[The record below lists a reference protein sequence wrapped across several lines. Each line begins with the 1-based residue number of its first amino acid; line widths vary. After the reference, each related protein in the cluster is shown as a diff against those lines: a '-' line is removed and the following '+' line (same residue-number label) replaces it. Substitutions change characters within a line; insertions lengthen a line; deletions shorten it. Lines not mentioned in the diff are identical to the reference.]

1 MKIYPKTRKFQSG
14 GKLSEINF
22 YPTVQYTPTSSV
34 AITQGA
40 WSPLQQTRTKDALL
54 DPELMKG
61 KEMLSNESR
70 EYMSNLESKMYEYNS
85 LSEPER
91 QSNKGLSLLA
101 SMKGDSAK
109 AVEYVNNYKRNQEA
123 VKSLEPNDSSDIWVT
138 DEYGRHGVKDSQDAN
153 KVKWINS
160 VDLYENLNRFKP
172 LSALELTTARGEI
185 DAEVR
190 NTRLDDIAKRTTGR
204 KIWDESLARAATNI
218 GHNQVNSIIQGRY
231 GITPKDD
238 GLNKTRKIERGSLD
252 NKYQIAAASDLALN
266 QMPASDKNGIM
277 ATAVQ
282 KLFNPNNMR
291 DYIETRS
298 FGYNPETGKTEIQ
311 FGRKS
316 FGEVLE
322 QLEGYSKDKNGKV
335 IKTPVPPE
343 EKFKIIEN
351 FKRDYLKTYVK
362 NYFDAKTVDEN
373 KFSSTFDVASKDIDE
388 RMGLENLFKKTEA
401 TFDAKAVGDQFV
413 VMGETEAVIFS
424 KNSLTATVHTKPY
437 TGLYSGDGQ
446 GVATNIEKDTKFGKV
461 FMNTSDKDSKFKYM
475 VENTE
480 TLDGRDLTSYSRD
493 VKNNMY
499 RVGAGDATKGFFK
512 TDQDSK
518 VFAISPK
525 TINTAT
531 GNKLIDD
538 ISDKMTYYKLKIKAD
553 ASGKYTREK
562 ANEDFNAWAKSQN
575 LIHVPEIVYK
585 TVALVPV
592 NTTNKFD
599 KQLIQGGS
607 NYNAL
612 SKDEKETFQ
621 NTLNKAASTGVGS
634 SAIDDAV
641 WGVQVWGDEKQST
654 VNIGGNNY
662 IVVVREVVGISQDL
676 AKIQNISQSK
686 GLEQKATFTHQ
697 GDIDLLNAGHID
709 IINNLIGSSSGV
721 GYDNKIEEK
730 EHGGIIPQF
739 TPQEFKIKPLSLK
752 DLY

>member
-70 EYMSNLESKMYEYNS
+70 EYMGNLESKMYEYNS

-282 KLFNPNNMR
+282 KLFNPNNMG

-322 QLEGYSKDKNGKV
+322 QLEGYSKDKDGKIV
-335 IKTPVPPE
+335 KTPVPPE

-373 KFSSTFDVASKDIDE
+373 KFSNTFDVASEDINE
-388 RMGLENLFKKTEA
+388 RMGIENPLKKTE
-401 TFDAKAVGDQFV
+401 TTKDAKAVMDEILARSTDLAATTSPNDLFATVYTGKLTPLEKSESNMVGVGKAKMLNQNWESDFKNDY
-413 VMGETEAVIFS
+413 VIKGTTTLGGPSTDNFS
-424 KNSLTATVHTKPY
+424 KGTQN
-437 TGLYSGDGQ
+437 
-446 GVATNIEKDTKFGKV
+446 NI
-461 FMNTSDKDSKFKYM
+461 
-475 VENTE
+475 
-480 TLDGRDLTSYSRD
+480 
-493 VKNNMY
+493 Y
-499 RVGAGDATKGFFK
+499 RVDDGHVGKMFYFKDAQSGKAYSLNSSLVN
-512 TDQDSK
+512 QS
-518 VFAISPK
+518 
-525 TINTAT
+525 T
-531 GNKLIDD
+531 GNKWIED
-538 ISDKMTYYKLKIKAD
+538 INNKIKEIR
-553 ASGKYTREK
+553 T
-562 ANEDFNAWAKSQN
+562 ANTKKGVYDEATAEGEFKSYLKKNN
-575 LIHVPEIVYK
+575 LSQLPSMVFKSV
-585 TVALVPV
+585 VLVPL
-592 NTTNKFD
+592 NTDNKFD
-599 KQLIQGGS
+599 KDLIKSGS
-607 NYNAL
+607 NTDRLDVEQRAAFLNKMTSL
-612 SKDEKETFQ
+612 NSVVNSSKDNLYPTTLSSTTATIDNKKYNIQTVEINDVDYAVVVKELTGVSADPAVVS
-621 NTLNKAASTGVGS
+621 TIGSTKLNHGMKLYNVGDRSILDRNYAEMLNDYESTGVNMKYGQT
-634 SAIDDAV
+634 
-641 WGVQVWGDEKQST
+641 QVEK
-654 VNIGGNNY
+654 
-662 IVVVREVVGISQDL
+662 
-676 AKIQNISQSK
+676 K
-686 GLEQKATFTHQ
+686 
-697 GDIDLLNAGHID
+697 
-709 IINNLIGSSSGV
+709 
-721 GYDNKIEEK
+721 EE
-730 EHGGIIPQF
+730 GGIIPQF
-739 TPQEFKIKPLSLK
+739 KPVEFKIKPLSLK

>member
-70 EYMSNLESKMYEYNS
+70 EYMGNLESKMYKYNN

-138 DEYGRHGVKDSQDAN
+138 DEYGRHGVKDLQDAN

-172 LSALELTTARGEI
+172 LSALELTTARGEV

-282 KLFNPNNMR
+282 KLFNPNNMG

-298 FGYNPETGKTEIQ
+298 FGYNPKTGKTEIQ

-373 KFSSTFDVASKDIDE
+373 KYSNTFDVASEDINE
-388 RMGLENLFKKTEA
+388 RMGIENALKKTE
-401 TFDAKAVGDQFV
+401 TTYDAKAVMDEIVARSTDHAMTTSPNDLFATIYTKKFTPLEKSGANTVGIGKTKMLDQNW
-413 VMGETEAVIFS
+413 EAD
-424 KNSLTATVHTKPY
+424 P
-437 TGLYSGDGQ
+437 
-446 GVATNIEKDTKFGKV
+446 
-461 FMNTSDKDSKFKYM
+461 
-475 VENTE
+475 
-480 TLDGRDLTSYSRD
+480 
-493 VKNNMY
+493 KNNYVIKGTTTLGGPSIDNYSKGTQNNIY
-499 RVGAGDATKGFFK
+499 RIDDGHTTRAFYTIDA
-512 TDQDSK
+512 QSRK
-518 VFAISPK
+518 VYSL
-525 TINTAT
+525 NSSLVNEST
-531 GNKLIDD
+531 GNKWIDD
-538 ISDKMTYYKLKIKAD
+538 INHKIEEVRKEHTKKGVYDENA
-553 ASGKYTREK
+553 AENEFSQYLEK
-562 ANEDFNAWAKSQN
+562 NDLSQLPSMVFKS
-575 LIHVPEIVYK
+575 VV
-585 TVALVPV
+585 LVPL
-592 NTTNKFD
+592 NTDNQFD
-599 KQLIQGGS
+599 KDLIKSGS
-607 NYNAL
+607 HIDRLDAEQKAAFLNKMSSLNSVINTKREELYPTNLNNGSVSIDKKNYNVQTVKLNGVDYAVTVKEITGVSADPAVISNIGSTHFNHGFKL
-612 SKDEKETFQ
+612 YNIGDRSILMRKFKDMMDKFE
-621 NTLNKAASTGVGS
+621 STGVILKYGQPQ
-634 SAIDDAV
+634 IETK
-641 WGVQVWGDEKQST
+641 EK
-654 VNIGGNNY
+654 
-662 IVVVREVVGISQDL
+662 
-676 AKIQNISQSK
+676 
-686 GLEQKATFTHQ
+686 
-697 GDIDLLNAGHID
+697 
-709 IINNLIGSSSGV
+709 
-721 GYDNKIEEK
+721 
-730 EHGGIIPQF
+730 GGIIPQF
-739 TPQEFKIKPLSLK
+739 TPIEFTIKPLSLK